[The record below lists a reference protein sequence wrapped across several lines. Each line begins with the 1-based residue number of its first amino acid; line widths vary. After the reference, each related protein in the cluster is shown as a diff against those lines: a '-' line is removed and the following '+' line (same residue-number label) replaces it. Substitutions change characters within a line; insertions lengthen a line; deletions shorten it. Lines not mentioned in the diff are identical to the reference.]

1 MSEVNETQASPE
13 LIEQVR
19 NEMSQSGLS
28 QNDAA
33 KQIDIK
39 NTTISQWL
47 RGIYPGDNDKVN
59 EKVACWLSACAERRG
74 SIASMPAP
82 PAWVETPT
90 AKKISATF
98 SYAQM
103 AGVMGIVYGGA
114 GVGKTVTSKHYAK
127 SYPNVWHVELM
138 ADAGGKL
145 ECAREICEV
154 MGLTATGNASQLRR
168 DIVSHAKGSLGLLI
182 IDEAQFLKPLSLEM
196 MRGIWRQAGIGVVL
210 VGNEVVYAQLT
221 GGQRAASF
229 AQLFSRISKKQ
240 RLNKPLKGDVFKLAD
255 AWNVQG
261 KKERD
266 LLWNIANKNGALRS
280 LTEVLRL
287 ASMYAADEVL
297 SGKFINA
304 AWQEL
309 GGMQ

>member
-1 MSEVNETQASPE
+1 MSDKNDTSNAE
-13 LIEQVR
+13 LIERVR
-19 NEMSQSGLS
+19 DEISQSELS
-28 QNDAA
+28 QSDAA
-33 KQIDIK
+33 KKIGISSS
-39 NTTISQWL
+39 IMSQWL
-47 RGIYPGDNDKVN
+47 KGKYEGDNKEVN
-59 EKVACWLSACAERRG
+59 KKAERWLSACTERRG
-74 SIASMPAP
+74 SIASMPSP
-82 PAWVETPT
+82 PTWVETPT
-90 AKKISATF
+90 SKKINATF

-114 GVGKTVTSKHYAK
+114 GVGKTVTCEHYARE
-127 SYPNVWHVELM
+127 YPNVWHIELM

-145 ECAREICEV
+145 ECAREICNV
-154 MGLTATGNASQLRR
+154 MGLTTTGNASQLRR
-168 DIVSHAKGSLGLLI
+168 DIVNHAKGSQGLLI
-182 IDEAQFLKPLSLEM
+182 MDEAQFLKPLSLEM

-240 RLNKPLKGDVFKLAD
+240 RLNKPLKGDVLQLAD
-255 AWNVQG
+255 AWQVQG

-266 LLWNIANKNGALRS
+266 LLWDIANKNGALRS

-287 ASMYAADEVL
+287 ASMYAGQEAL
-297 SGKFINA
+297 SGRYIKA
-304 AWQEL
+304 AWNEL